1 VGKKKSKQPRN
12 RKTALW
18 YLGELLR
25 LAQASND
32 LLREIASRLPFIP
45 HFPIAPPIIL
55 PKSPLPTTPVYGV
68 NQPPIVVMYG
78 CNPIWDTNKT
88 MPPHTLHPMYGVKV
102 TSTTQESSD
111 PITENNL
118 VDIDG
123 NKLLDIGLGE
133 GSYHPPDDL
142 SIGSRYGPPGKKK

>member
-32 LLREIASRLPFIP
+32 LLREIASRLPFVP

-55 PKSPLPTTPVYGV
+55 PKSPLPSA
-68 NQPPIVVMYG
+68 PIVVMYG
-78 CNPIWDTNKT
+78 CNPTMIDNNKESNSVS
-88 MPPHTLHPMYGVKV
+88 PPYTLHPMYGVKI
-102 TSTTQESSD
+102 TSTAQESSSQ
-111 PITENNL
+111 ITESNL

-123 NKLLDIGLGE
+123 NKLVDIDLGE
-133 GSYHPPDDL
+133 GCYHPPDDL
-142 SIGSRYGPPGKKK
+142 SIGSRYGIPPKKKK